1 MATAGW
7 EEGGTED
14 CEGLFAV
21 YYLCLGRHL
30 RVCRVVRKK

>member
-1 MATAGW
+1 MARAGR

-21 YYLCLGRHL
+21 YYFCLGRHF